1 MDAEDFYSYR
11 CEGLRVRM
19 LRCVS
24 TEPDSPKDPTELEMW
39 CAKGGSS
46 RPIQTHIGDSGNVMW
61 VTKEGNIA
69 VAFDDGDERV
79 LYPQEVE
86 WITPPD

>member
-1 MDAEDFYSYR
+1 MDAEDFYSYK

-19 LRCVS
+19 IRRVS
-24 TEPDSPKDPTELEMW
+24 TEPDSPDDPTELEMW
-39 CAKGGSS
+39 CARGGSS
-46 RPIQTHIGDSGNVMW
+46 RPVQTHIGDSGYVMW
-61 VTKEGNIA
+61 VTEERYIA
-69 VAFDDGDERV
+69 IAFDDGDERL